1 MKKYELTNETYA
13 GAGASFIDTLYRIRA
28 LRDFGN
34 VKKGALGGFV
44 KSEDNLSHDG
54 NCWIWDAATVYDNAR
69 VSGDAQILDCAE
81 VWRNAKIYGN
91 ARISGDASVGGN
103 AEVFG
108 NAHVTEYARVAGNS
122 RVYGDAWIFGAVH
135 IKFDEEISSGV
146 RSL

>member
-13 GAGASFIDTLYRIRA
+13 GDSFIGTLYRIRA

-34 VKKGALGGFV
+34 VKKGTLGGFV

-54 NCWIWDAATVYDNAR
+54 NCWIWDAATVYGNAR
-69 VSGDAQILDCAE
+69 VSGDAQILDCAD
-81 VWRNAKIYGN
+81 VGRNAKVYGN
-91 ARISGDASVGGN
+91 ARISGFANVFGN

-108 NAHVTEYARVAGNS
+108 NARVTGYARVGGNS
-122 RVYGDAWIFGAVH
+122 RVFGDAWIFGAAH
-135 IKFDEEISSGV
+135 IKYDEEISSGM